1 MQTSLVSV
9 LVASVLTLPF
19 AIATAPSALPGLRAS
34 LSVLALGAIGTA
46 LAFVIFYRL
55 MLDVGPARASL
66 VSYLAPGVALFYGAV
81 FRDEAI
87 TVASVAGLVLILG
100 GVAIASR
107 RRRQPLRKRATAA
120 RLSASET

>member
-1 MQTSLVSV
+1 
-9 LVASVLTLPF
+9 
-19 AIATAPSALPGLRAS
+19 
-34 LSVLALGAIGTA
+34 
-46 LAFVIFYRL
+46 
-55 MLDVGPARASL
+55 
-66 VSYLAPGVALFYGAV
+66 LAPGVALFYGAV

-87 TVASVAGLVLILG
+87 TLAAVAGLVLILG

>member
-1 MQTSLVSV
+1 
-9 LVASVLTLPF
+9 
-19 AIATAPSALPGLRAS
+19 
-34 LSVLALGAIGTA
+34 VLALGAIGTA

-87 TVASVAGLVLILG
+87 TLAAVAGLVLILG